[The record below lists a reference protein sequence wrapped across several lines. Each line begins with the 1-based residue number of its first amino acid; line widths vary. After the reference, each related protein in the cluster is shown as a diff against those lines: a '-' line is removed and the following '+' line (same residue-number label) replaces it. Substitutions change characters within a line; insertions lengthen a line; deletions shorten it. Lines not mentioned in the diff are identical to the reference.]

1 MGTNQIILKNALKI
15 VLGIVLYFFAMKL
28 LGLEKVFELR
38 FLNFLFV
45 IYGINSSIKNNIH
58 KNKNTEYISNL
69 LIGFSTSVLA
79 VLITIAGLIIY
90 VSFIVPEFIA
100 VLEDSFLW
108 GNNLSLGLIVFA
120 LLIEGIASSVICS
133 FIMMQYWK
141 NYKIKDLVT

>member
-45 IYGINSSIKNNIH
+45 VYGINSSIKSNIY
-58 KNKNTEYISNL
+58 KNKNTAYIGNL

-79 VLITIAGLIIY
+79 VLIAIGCLIIY
-90 VSFIVPEFIA
+90 VSFIDPQFIT

-120 LLIEGIASSVICS
+120 LLIEG
-133 FIMMQYWK
+133 
-141 NYKIKDLVT
+141 T